1 MNFSLLKRHENN
13 AFCVNINMWR
23 RNGVVYAANKS
34 VSLSLCIFCIIK
46 KTLFFLFTSV
56 SDSKYGRVEASDL
69 TFCKSTFSKNEK
81 VYSFTFCQIKKFGR
95 YTFFFEFFSCFCNF
109 VSNRIY
115 GTDLFIS

>member
-1 MNFSLLKRHENN
+1 MLQISLFSFLYV
-13 AFCVNINMWR
+13 F
-23 RNGVVYAANKS
+23 S
-34 VSLSLCIFCIIK
+34 VSL
-46 KTLFFLFTSV
+46 KTLFFLFASV